1 MTPLAADFAEERN
14 ELQSV
19 LTSGIFHRAPNLAH
33 VLTYVCEKYFEGAA
47 EQIKEYNIAVEAL
60 GRPAGFDQK
69 RDSIVRVEAHRLR
82 KRLRDYYEAEGASHA
97 VRIEIP
103 PGQYAPQF
111 LRQDQSR
118 ADQTTN
124 GAAGESRYLA
134 IAGTMSLQHASANGE
149 MAAQPGAPL
158 LEPPVFAPPPP
169 LALPP
174 PRGSGRRGMW
184 VGLTVLT
191 LLSVGLLM
199 WKLPAGTHRTAA
211 AINAGGVTAL
221 AQPEIRIL
229 TGLENGSYTDRFG
242 RVWQSDRYFHGGSV
256 FESVGHVING
266 ARDSRLFR
274 SRREGAFDYDI
285 PAQPG
290 VYELR
295 LYFAET
301 LYGENNVAGGGE
313 TSRIFD
319 VFVNGS
325 HILKSFD
332 VIGEVGAST
341 ADVRAFRDIAPAA
354 DGQIHLRFAP
364 QTNPAMVSAI
374 EIAPGIPGHLRPIRI
389 VSRDHPYTDKQ
400 GRTWAADDYSRGGQL
415 VMRQDP
421 ILNIDDP
428 ELLHGERYGN
438 LSYSIPV
445 PPGRYSITLYFTESW
460 FGPGNFAGG
469 GVGSRIF
476 DVFCNGVAVRRGL
489 DVFKEAGGGD
499 RALLLPIH
507 GLEPTAQGKIDLR
520 LVPLRNYASL
530 NALEVVDEAR

>member
-14 ELQSV
+14 ELQAI

-82 KRLRDYYEAEGASHA
+82 KRLRDYYEAEGSSHA

-103 PGQYAPQF
+103 PGQYAPHF
-111 LRQDQSR
+111 LRRDQQAADPRDR
-118 ADQTTN
+118 AMD
-124 GAAGESRYLA
+124 EPRYLA
-134 IAGTMSLQHASANGE
+134 LTGTMNLQRTQAESDMAVQPAPE
-149 MAAQPGAPL
+149 MDPPGFIPSS
-158 LEPPVFAPPPP
+158 P

-174 PRGSGRRGMW
+174 PPPRNRRGMW
-184 VGLTVLT
+184 IGVSLAAAC
-191 LLSVGLLM
+191 LLGLLI
-199 WKLPAGTHRTAA
+199 WKLPAAGHGSVAA
-211 AINAGGVTAL
+211 SLGNGAGAL
-221 AQPEIRIL
+221 TSQPEIRIL

-242 RVWQSDRYFHGGSV
+242 RVWQSDRYFHGGTV
-256 FESVGHVING
+256 FESASHVIIG

-274 SRREGAFDYDI
+274 SRREGAFTYDI
-285 PAQPG
+285 PVQPG

-319 VFVNGS
+319 VFVNGA
-325 HILKSFD
+325 HVLNSFD
-332 VIGEVGAST
+332 VIGEVGASA
-341 ADVRAFRDIAPAA
+341 ADVRAFRDIAPES
-354 DGQIHLRFAP
+354 DGEIHLRFDP
-364 QTNPAMVSAI
+364 QINPAMVSAI
-374 EIAPGIPGHLRPIRI
+374 EIAPGIPGRMRPIRI

-415 VMRQDP
+415 VMRQNP
-421 ILNIDDP
+421 ISNIDDP

-445 PPGRYSITLYFTESW
+445 PPGRYGLVLYFSESW

-469 GVGSRIF
+469 GVGSRVF
-476 DVFCNGVAVRRGL
+476 DIFCNGEAVRRGF
-489 DVFKEAGGGD
+489 DVFKEAGGSD
-499 RALLLPIH
+499 RALVLPIH
-507 GLEPTAQGKIDLR
+507 GLEPTPQGKIEVRLR
-520 LVPLRNYASL
+520 PSRNYASL
-530 NALEVVDEAR
+530 NALELIDESR